1 MIKHYVEEEIAEIGV
16 SERITEVPSRDINE
30 IAKCIK
36 LYGPETYKLKIY
48 DVNVE
53 KSYFKG
59 KMLERRSAPFNIE
72 VYKLGTLIEPTEED
86 KEFGIKYGFIQLKM
100 GVIERLKNQY
110 QKDHILSPDIF
121 QYEYE
126 WENKKKN
133 EDESE

>member
-1 MIKHYVEEEIAEIGV
+1 MIKHFVEEEIAEFGV
-16 SERITEVPSRDINE
+16 SERITEVSSRDINE

-36 LYGPETYKLKIY
+36 LYGPETYKIKIY

-59 KMLERRSAPFNIE
+59 KMLERRSSPFNIE

-86 KEFGIKYGFIQLKM
+86 KECGIRYAFVQLKM
-100 GVIERLKNQY
+100 GVIEKLKNQY

-121 QYEYE
+121 QYE
-126 WENKKKN
+126 ND
-133 EDESE
+133 DESE